1 MKRLDINEI
10 KNILPHRYPFLF
22 IDKVLD
28 YEEGKFAIAQKCV
41 SINEDFFN
49 GHFPNY
55 PIMPG
60 VIILEALAQTGAI
73 SILSKDENKGK
84 IALFAGADKVRFKT
98 QVKAGDILTLKC
110 ELIEQKGIFGIGR
123 AKASVN
129 DKIAC
134 MAELRFAIT

>member
-1 MKRLDINEI
+1 
-10 KNILPHRYPFLF
+10 
-22 IDKVLD
+22 
-28 YEEGKFAIAQKCV
+28 
-41 SINEDFFN
+41 
-49 GHFPNY
+49 
-55 PIMPG
+55 MPG